1 MADHSA
7 MVIADEIERQEWG
20 RGESKDFPVIHLDDA
35 VEIARRVKELG
46 SAADVPA
53 MERVLGIRGGALARK
68 LASARRWGLIEGKGQ
83 LRLTN
88 LAKDMFFYIS
98 DDQPAAAKI
107 RAFLGVP
114 MFRELYET
122 FSREGSLPKDELLR
136 NLIVARYGTNERDAS
151 TLTNIVK
158 RSVSTFIPLLKP
170 NSPYLEPRPAL
181 VAEPG
186 KVREPEQP
194 QKPSMLAAPLH
205 SVQPAHALPDT
216 RMLYDAARCIGR
228 MEEMSRKSE
237 LVKPTKEELLA
248 VFAEMLGISA
258 GFGRLN
264 QLLRITGEELK
275 AGDVDVLTALKR
287 LKFFSQSLEEDCGL
301 KVG

>member
-1 MADHSA
+1 MTDHPA
-7 MVIADEIERQEWG
+7 AVIADEIERQEWG

-68 LASARRWGLIEGKGQ
+68 LASARRWGLVEGKGQ

-88 LAKDMFFYIS
+88 LAKDMFFYVS
-98 DDQPAAAKI
+98 EDQPAAAKI

-114 MFRELYET
+114 MFRELYEM
-122 FSREGSLPKDELLR
+122 FSREGVLPKDDLLR

-151 TLTNIVK
+151 TLTNIIK

-181 VAEPG
+181 IAEPG

-194 QKPSMLAAPLH
+194 QKPSMMAATH
-205 SVQPAHALPDT
+205 AGQPQHAPPDT

-228 MEEMSRKSE
+228 MEEMAKKSE

-248 VFAEMLGISA
+248 VLAEMLGISA

-264 QLLRITGEELK
+264 HLLRITTEELK

-301 KVG
+301 KAG

>member
-1 MADHSA
+1 MAGHHEV
-7 MVIADEIERQEWG
+7 VIADEIERQEWG
-20 RGESKDFPVIHLDDA
+20 RGESKGFPVIHLDDA
-35 VEIARRVKELG
+35 IEIARRVKELG

-88 LAKDMFFYIS
+88 LAKDMFFYVS
-98 DDQPAAAKI
+98 EDQPAAAKI

-114 MFRELYET
+114 MFRELYEM
-122 FSREGSLPKDELLR
+122 FSREGILPKDELLR

-151 TLTNIVK
+151 TLTNIIK

-194 QKPSMLAAPLH
+194 SKPSPHAAQTTQA
-205 SVQPAHALPDT
+205 SPDT

-237 LVKPTKEELLA
+237 VVRPTKDELLA
-248 VFAEMLGISA
+248 LLTDMLGISA
-258 GFGRLN
+258 GFSRLN
-264 QLLRITGEELK
+264 HLLRITKEELRS
-275 AGDVDVLTALKR
+275 GDVDVLTALKR
-287 LKFFSQSLEEDCGL
+287 LKFFSQSLEEDCNL
-301 KVG
+301 KAVE